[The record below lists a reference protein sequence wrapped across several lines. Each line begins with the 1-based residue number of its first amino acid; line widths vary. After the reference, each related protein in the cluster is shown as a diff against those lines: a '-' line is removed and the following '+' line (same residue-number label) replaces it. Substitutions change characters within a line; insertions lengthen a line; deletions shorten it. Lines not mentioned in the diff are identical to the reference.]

1 MGWARDELVTPSM
14 DMDDLDRLFAL
25 RDCRRK
31 VLIGVA
37 AVMLVLVLLGF
48 GEHKLLLPS
57 LQKKKNIYTTY
68 LLDQLEIMTSF
79 IFLIL
84 TKFLSTICC
93 SVLVDREEVACV
105 HVSTLPQHTE
115 NIRIQL

>member
-37 AVMLVLVLLGF
+37 AVMLVLVLVGS

-57 LQKKKNIYTTY
+57 LKKKKNIYLLVY
-68 LLDQLEIMTSF
+68 LTCLKLRHRLF
-79 IFLIL
+79 F
-84 TKFLSTICC
+84 
-93 SVLVDREEVACV
+93 
-105 HVSTLPQHTE
+105 
-115 NIRIQL
+115 